1 MNETSISPISSVRLS
16 ESVVPVK
23 YVIPD
28 KAEPV
33 ISDSGK
39 PVKQVENE
47 SEQAK
52 NLSNVSIHFQVD
64 EETQQ
69 LTVFLID
76 KASRRVIRSIP
87 ANELNK
93 LQAGD
98 LLKLT
103 A

>member
-1 MNETSISPISSVRLS
+1 MNETPISPISSVRIA

-33 ISDSGK
+33 VSDSDK
-39 PVKQVENE
+39 PGRQVENE

-52 NLSNVSIHFQVD
+52 NLSNVSIHFQVNN
-64 EETQQ
+64 ETQE
-69 LTVFLID
+69 LTVFVID
-76 KASRRVIRSIP
+76 RASQRVIRSIP
-87 ANELNK
+87 ASELNK